1 MESDDLRTRLRR
13 RLSTAVRAQD
23 RPAVSALRSALA
35 ALDNAEAVQPGEGFQ
50 PEVSQHVA
58 GGVAGLGAAEVE
70 RQVLDAE
77 SRKGDRESGNRVNAY
92 RRHDVRAARTER
104 PRSRAPVGSRG
115 IGRGTRLDH
124 LNRWAYL
131 EEPSGFPN
139 RCDWMR
145 SAPRTPLARALIV
158 LMAVDVDHV
167 AVWRSNE
174 ESP

>member
-13 RLSTAVRAQD
+13 QLSTAVREQD

-77 SRKGDRESGNRVNAY
+77 SQRAIVKAEIESTLTAATTYEQHGQSA
-92 RRHDVRAARTER
+92 RAAEL
-104 PRSRAPVGSRG
+104 
-115 IGRGTRLDH
+115 RLG
-124 LNRWAYL
+124 A
-131 EEPSGFPN
+131 EV
-139 RCDWMR
+139 
-145 SAPRTPLARALIV
+145 LAAV
-158 LMAVDVDHV
+158 LD
-167 AVWRSNE
+167 STT
-174 ESP
+174 